1 MSWLLR
7 SGRALPEVIYRDEL
21 DRCRD
26 GAEVT
31 YTLTRRQPPGW
42 TRFSRRID
50 AALLKEIAW
59 GAETY
64 RAPKGTRSWLQHGI
78 TASSGLGAD

>member
-1 MSWLLR
+1 MARLLC
-7 SGRALPEVIYRDEL
+7 SARALPEVIYRDEL
-21 DRCRD
+21 DSSRD
-26 GAEVT
+26 GAEVS
-31 YTLTRRQPPGW
+31 YTLTRRQPPDW
-42 TRFSRRID
+42 TGFSRRID